1 MSRPTIDKG
10 ILLQGIVALLEEEV
24 ADIRIGFEKPAERQ
38 LISQEECRVD
48 TTRWVLKRRGWPTAW
63 PRILRARSKAWRD

>member
-24 ADIRIGFEKPAERQ
+24 ADIRIGFEEA
-38 LISQEECRVD
+38 
-48 TTRWVLKRRGWPTAW
+48 RRTSIESPG
-63 PRILRARSKAWRD
+63 RM